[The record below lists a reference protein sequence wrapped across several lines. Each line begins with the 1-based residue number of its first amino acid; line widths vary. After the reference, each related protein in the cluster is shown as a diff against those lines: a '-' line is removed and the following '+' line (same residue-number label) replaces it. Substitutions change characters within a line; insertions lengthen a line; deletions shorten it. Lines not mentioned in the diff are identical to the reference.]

1 MKGKII
7 STMTAIL
14 LAGLL
19 SGCVGHSRTAITAVS
34 REDGSGTRGAFA
46 ELFGIMEKGENGEN
60 IDRTTVRAEITN
72 STAVMLMTVSGNPN
86 AIGYLSMG
94 VAPKGV
100 KTVEI
105 DGVEATFANIKN
117 GTYPIARPFHIAT
130 KAEKSE
136 AAADFIRFILSEE
149 GQSIVEDCGYI
160 SRGNT
165 GSYAPAGAAGNVV
178 VAGSSSVAPV
188 MEKLREAYALR
199 APDVTIELQQSD
211 STTGMQAVQEGICEI
226 GMASRELK
234 ESEKAAGLIPTV
246 IAMDGIA
253 VIVNQ
258 ENPVDGLSGEE
269 VRAIF
274 TGEITDWAELMHTPK
289 EQEERR

>member
-7 STMTAIL
+7 SVAAAIL
-14 LAGLL
+14 FAGLV
-19 SGCVGHSRTAITAVS
+19 SGCGEHSRTGITVVS

-46 ELFGIMEKGENGEN
+46 ELFSVTEKGENGEHT
-60 IDRTTVRAEITN
+60 DQTTVRAEITN
-72 STAVMLMTVSGNPN
+72 STAVMLMTVAGNPN

-94 VAPKGV
+94 VAPQGV
-100 KTVEI
+100 KTIEI
-105 DGVEATFANIKN
+105 DGVEATFENIKN

-130 KAEKSE
+130 KAEKS
-136 AAADFIRFILSEE
+136 AAAQDFMDFILSEE

-165 GSYAPAGAAGNVV
+165 GSYVPAGAAGNIV

-234 ESEKAAGLIPTV
+234 ESEKAAGLLPTV

-253 VIVNQ
+253 VIVHE
-258 ENPVDGLSGEE
+258 ENPVEGLTKEE

-274 TGEITDWAELMHTPK
+274 TGEVTDWAELTHIP
-289 EQEERR
+289 EGQEGKR